1 MSTGSSEDQ
10 RRRRR
15 RLAADELEDGECSPG
30 GGYQSSSDTEDYYN
44 RDAALSGGGG
54 GSEETVSDDLDAT
67 ASSAAA
73 RATTA
78 SSVLAGLYGSG
89 GAYSRPS
96 FAAASHYGRA
106 RASAAA
112 ASHYYGSSAAAAA
125 PVFPCRMC
133 GKEFGSEK
141 AVCGHMKVHALE
153 ALNGGSNYKGNGISK
168 EKKARKKRKV
178 EVAAAWGV
186 TGRRGCAGLGT
197 SVVDIVKGSPI
208 AARETLPAADA
219 DPELVY
225 QPTPISC
232 AMPEDSSYAMPKDSS
247 SASMASART
256 SLSDESSG
264 NKPVIGAMDVAEA
277 AAVAGADT
285 PSPIPPPAE
294 PVVVHQQVQP
304 QPPPPPPAGQK
315 QAARRARRGPGA
327 APHPGRQNP
336 AGYRCRDPACGMWF
350 SSHQAL
356 GGHVAAHKQNI
367 KRAAAAKHQNGAGA
381 ADGGPKPEEAK
392 RHRCDKCNAEFAMGV
407 QLGGHMRKHWE
418 GDPIVPKRKPQ
429 KPLLRPLLPP
439 ADVTLRP
446 VVHAAD
452 LPFAPPIKEES
463 RSLAPA
469 VDAAEGTH
477 EPAISG
483 PDGTGQP
490 ILLFG
495 IDIGL
500 GLKTPPAR
508 EGSPATK
515 DSSSPSTGEQQQ

>member
-15 RLAADELEDGECSPG
+15 RLVADELEDGECSPG

-44 RDAALSGGGG
+44 RGAALSGGGGG

-73 RATTA
+73 RASTA

-96 FAAASHYGRA
+96 FAAASYYGRA
-106 RASAAA
+106 HASAA
-112 ASHYYGSSAAAAA
+112 ASHYYGRASASSAAA

-141 AVCGHMKVHALE
+141 AGHMKVHALE
-153 ALNGGSNYKGNGISK
+153 ALHGGSNYEGNGISK
-168 EKKARKKRKV
+168 EKKAMKKRKV
-178 EVAAAWGV
+178 EVAAGWGV

-208 AARETLPAADA
+208 AARDTLPAAHA

-232 AMPEDSSYAMPKDSS
+232 AMPEGSSSAMPEESS

-264 NKPVIGAMDVAEA
+264 KKPVIGMDIAEA
-277 AAVAGADT
+277 AGADT
-285 PSPIPPPAE
+285 PSPIPPPTE
-294 PVVVHQQVQP
+294 PVVVHQQVQLQSQP
-304 QPPPPPPAGQK
+304 APPPPPPAGQK

-367 KRAAAAKHQNGAGA
+367 KRAAAAMHQDGGAG
-381 ADGGPKPEEAK
+381 GGPKPEEAK
-392 RHRCDKCNAEFAMGV
+392 RHRCGKCNAEFAMGV
-407 QLGGHMRKHWE
+407 QLGGHMRKHWV

-429 KPLLRPLLPP
+429 RQKPLLQPLPP
-439 ADVTLRP
+439 PA
-446 VVHAAD
+446 VHAAD
-452 LPFAPPIKEES
+452 LMFAPPIKEES

-477 EPAISG
+477 EPATSG
-483 PDGTGQP
+483 PDGTGRA

-500 GLKTPPAR
+500 GVKTPPAR